1 MKTELAL
8 VNIFEYHYILQD
20 ESSYFTALSEYL
32 ITCMIFV
39 LFAMMYFGIM
49 ALIVNIKLW
58 QIVKKKKL
66 QQQQDQE
73 VSPST
78 GSFEISD
85 QEKKDRPLGINLI
98 FSKDVGKLNEQFQQE
113 LYMNWDHRIFLTY
126 NLVFS
131 IYNIFYF
138 SNHMS

>member
-1 MKTELAL
+1 MKTGNAQ
-8 VNIFEYHYILQD
+8 VNIFEYDYILQD

-58 QIVKKKKL
+58 QIVKKKKI
-66 QQQQDQE
+66 QQQREQE
-73 VSPST
+73 ISPST
-78 GSFEISD
+78 IEISD
-85 QEKKDRPLGINLI
+85 QEKKDNM
-98 FSKDVGKLNEQFQQE
+98 KEVGKLNEQFQQE

>member
-1 MKTELAL
+1 MKTGHAQ
-8 VNIFEYHYILQD
+8 VNIFEYDYILQG

-39 LFAMMYFGIM
+39 LFAMLYFGIM
-49 ALIVNIKLW
+49 ALLVNIKLW
-58 QIVKKKKL
+58 QIVKKKKI
-66 QQQQDQE
+66 QQQREQE
-73 VSPST
+73 ISPST
-78 GSFEISD
+78 IEISD
-85 QEKKDRPLGINLI
+85 QEKKDNM
-98 FSKDVGKLNEQFQQE
+98 KEVGKLNEQFQQE

>member
-1 MKTELAL
+1 
-8 VNIFEYHYILQD
+8 
-20 ESSYFTALSEYL
+20 
-32 ITCMIFV
+32 MIFV

-126 NLVFS
+126 NLVLS
-131 IYNIFYF
+131 IYNVFYF
-138 SNHMS
+138 TNHLS

>member
-1 MKTELAL
+1 MKTGHAL
-8 VNIFEYHYILQD
+8 VNIFEYDYILQD

-39 LFAMMYFGIM
+39 LFAMLYFGIM

-66 QQQQDQE
+66 QQQREQE
-73 VSPST
+73 ISPST
-78 GSFEISD
+78 IEISD
-85 QEKKDRPLGINLI
+85 QAHCYRPGQEKKDNM
-98 FSKDVGKLNEQFQQE
+98 KEVGKLNEQFQQE

>member
-1 MKTELAL
+1 MSAPAQFPHSS
-8 VNIFEYHYILQD
+8 FERYI
-20 ESSYFTALSEYL
+20 S
-32 ITCMIFV
+32 I
-39 LFAMMYFGIM
+39 FGIM

-66 QQQQDQE
+66 QQQREQE
-73 VSPST
+73 VSPS
-78 GSFEISD
+78 SSSIEISD
-85 QEKKDRPLGINLI
+85 QEKNDRPLGINSI